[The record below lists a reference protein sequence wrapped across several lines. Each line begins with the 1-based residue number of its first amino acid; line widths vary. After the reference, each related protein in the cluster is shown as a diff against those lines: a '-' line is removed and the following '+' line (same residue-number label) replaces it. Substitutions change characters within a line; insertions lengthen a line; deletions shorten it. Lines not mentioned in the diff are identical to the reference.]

1 MKLPGAP
8 LSSYACHHLWMAACR
23 CAAESQLTTAA
34 VTSSCSSYMRVGF
47 YGELWSA
54 STNFRDCFWQ
64 TNEFP
69 GEEELNRANPS
80 IHHWII
86 ECQGNIAGMAPL
98 PTCLSFLPAIISNAQ
113 LSRLPCSKFAFQLHL
128 QLCCW
133 RNWFIGRCAFR
144 CAFVGWLS
152 SFQVRCSGNFS
163 SSSVSTTTTAGHLSR
178 INRINNHHS
187 SLKHPKHVAIWNTT
201 AGLSQPARLK
211 IPGFGVKGLSD
222 LEVRPEFHTIRPC
235 LRLQWHNEGLENL
248 WEFQWNHSSVQL
260 QLKQPRNQLE
270 VLCLQMW

>member
-113 LSRLPCSKFAFQLHL
+113 LSRLPCSSSPSSLVDVPFDVLLVGEVLSKWGAVATSHLLCPQQQQQDTLESTESTITILHWNIRNMLLFETQLPVFPK
-128 QLCCW
+128 QLGSKYLNLVSRDSRIWKSVLNSTQSAHALDCNDIMRAWKTCG
-133 RNWFIGRCAFR
+133 NFNETTH
-144 CAFVGWLS
+144 LS
-152 SFQVRCSGNFS
+152 SYS
-163 SSSVSTTTTAGHLSR
+163 
-178 INRINNHHS
+178 
-187 SLKHPKHVAIWNTT
+187 
-201 AGLSQPARLK
+201 
-211 IPGFGVKGLSD
+211 
-222 LEVRPEFHTIRPC
+222 
-235 LRLQWHNEGLENL
+235 
-248 WEFQWNHSSVQL
+248 
-260 QLKQPRNQLE
+260 
-270 VLCLQMW
+270 